1 MAENIQTY
9 KGEQILLSSGRLVFN
24 SRSESI
30 FITGKQYINLS
41 AGDKVTI
48 DVGTVDSDNEQN
60 MFLVNSPKI
69 QFGLDRYGKPEKV
82 VKSDE
87 LKKILIELIDKINN
101 FNQLMSSAAIT
112 SPTPIFAG
120 LYMMNASKLTADLLA
135 LKAKLDNF
143 KSKIT
148 YTI

>member
-1 MAENIQTY
+1 MASVQQY
-9 KGEQILLSSGRLVFN
+9 KGEQIQLSSGRLVFN
-24 SRSESI
+24 ARADSVFISSR
-30 FITGKQYINLS
+30 QYINLS

-48 DVGTVDSDNEQN
+48 DIGIEDSDNEQN
-60 MFLVNSPKI
+60 MFLVNAPKI
-69 QFGLDRYGKPEKV
+69 QFGLDRFGKPEQV

-87 LKKILIELIDKINN
+87 LKKILIELINKINN

-112 SPTPIFAG
+112 SPTPIFAI
-120 LYMMNASKLTADLLA
+120 LYKTNASKLTADLTV